1 MERQGSL
8 SRRTRSAVPMVRVTS
23 MPDVK
28 GGMRPAGSCVSVESS
43 GSGRTGVSYRVHPNI
58 DNEAVVEVR
67 VNVTYS
73 THPLPPFLS
82 VCVYTAGNY

>member
-67 VNVTYS
+67 VI
-73 THPLPPFLS
+73 L
-82 VCVYTAGNY
+82 